1 MHTFQFN
8 LKIYAP
14 NGIYIVNFSKS
25 IVFFLLMITLLKYQ
39 NVCCSIWHFSGYYEH
54 HRGLCAI
61 FLIKKRCSDRQ
72 LKRNGFMFD
81 LKSVFLL
88 PPTFPGQQRLIEQ
101 SQRSVTD
108 INLGNFKHC
117 YFHSISFKAT

>member
-1 MHTFQFN
+1 MFVVPSGT
-8 LKIYAP
+8 LV
-14 NGIYIVNFSKS
+14 GIMN
-25 IVFFLLMITLLKYQ
+25 ITGACVPY
-39 NVCCSIWHFSGYYEH
+39 
-54 HRGLCAI
+54 

-81 LKSVFLL
+81 LKSVFLF
-88 PPTFPGQQRLIEQ
+88 PPTCPGQQRLIEQ

-117 YFHSISFKAT
+117 YFHSISFKAA